1 MRMKFIRAMFT
12 RATLVA
18 AALQAA
24 AALLGATSGSVFA
37 QGAYPAKPIRVIVG
51 IAPGSV
57 TDIVMR
63 AVAQEMAPRLGQP
76 LVIENRPGGNMI
88 IGADACAKAAPDG
101 YTLCVLGV
109 DALSTNVHA
118 VEKLPYD
125 PERDLKPVTNLF
137 YVLEALVVNPA
148 VPANSVAELR
158 ALALAKPGTLNFGT
172 LGPESSPDLF
182 LGWLREQWKADMVA
196 VPYKGGGPIAGAV
209 MAGEIQLSTMGM
221 GNFAGG
227 IEGGKLRALAVGGA
241 KRLARFPDVPTW
253 AEAGLG
259 AYAVRPW
266 WGLVVPAG
274 TPDAIVARLNTEFVR
289 LFTDPKFA
297 EFLTGR
303 FLEPASSS
311 PEVFAAFLKQ
321 DRERAGQLLRAAR
334 QAKR

>member
-1 MRMKFIRAMFT
+1 MGSRCLAVAR
-12 RATLVA
+12 A
-18 AALQAA
+18 AAL
-24 AALLGATSGSVFA
+24 ALSLSCAGTFA
-37 QGAYPAKPIRVIVG
+37 QAPYPAKPVRVIVG

-63 AVAQEMAPRLGQP
+63 AVAQEIGPRLGQP

-101 YTLCVLGV
+101 HTICVLGV

-118 VEKLPYD
+118 VEKPPYD

-148 VPANSVAELR
+148 VPATTVAELR
-158 ALALAKPGTLNFGT
+158 ALAAARPGTLNFGT

-182 LGWLREQWKADMVA
+182 LGWLREQWKVDMTA
-196 VPYKGGGPIAGAV
+196 VPYKGGGPIAGAI

-241 KRLARFPDVPTW
+241 KRLAKFPDVPTW

-274 TPDAIVARLNTEFVR
+274 TPDAIVSRLNAEFTR
-289 LFTDPKFA
+289 LFTEPKFG
-297 EFLTGR
+297 EFLSGR
-303 FLEPASSS
+303 FLEPATSS
-311 PEVFAAFLKQ
+311 PEAFAAFLKA

-334 QAKR
+334 QGKR

>member
-1 MRMKFIRAMFT
+1 MKAIPVWA
-12 RATLVA
+12 VCCV
-18 AALQAA
+18 
-24 AALLGATSGSVFA
+24 AALLAVVTTTAATNANA
-37 QGAYPAKPIRVIVG
+37 QVNTQASYPAKPIRVIVG

-63 AVAQEMAPRLGQP
+63 AVAQELAPRLGQP

-109 DALSTNVHA
+109 DALSSNVHTID
-118 VEKLPYD
+118 KLPYD

-158 ALALAKPGTLNFGT
+158 ALAVAKPGTLNFGT
-172 LGPESSPDLF
+172 LGPDSSPDIF
-182 LGWLREQWKADMVA
+182 LGWLRQQWKADMTA
-196 VPYKGGGPIAGAV
+196 VPYKGGGPIATAV
-209 MAGEIQLSTMGM
+209 MAGEIQLSTMGL

-227 IEGGKLRALAVGGA
+227 IEGGKLRALAVGGS

-274 TPDAIVARLNTEFVR
+274 TPDALVGRLNAEFTR
-289 LFTDPKFA
+289 LFAETKFN
-297 EFLTGR
+297 EFLAGR
-303 FLEPASSS
+303 YLEPAASSV
-311 PEVFAAFLKQ
+311 EVFTAFLKA
-321 DRERAGQLLRAAR
+321 DRERAGQILRAAKQTR
-334 QAKR
+334 R

>member
-1 MRMKFIRAMFT
+1 MKTIPAWTVRWS
-12 RATLVA
+12 
-18 AALQAA
+18 AALIAAVMAAIAPAADAQAP
-24 AALLGATSGSVFA
+24 
-37 QGAYPAKPIRVIVG
+37 YPSKPIRVIVG

-63 AVAQEMAPRLGQP
+63 AVAQELAPRLGQP

-101 YTLCVLGV
+101 YTICVLGV
-109 DALSTNVHA
+109 DALSSNVHTID
-118 VEKLPYD
+118 KLPYD

-158 ALALAKPGTLNFGT
+158 ALAIAKPGSLNFGT
-172 LGPESSPDLF
+172 LGPDSSPDIF
-182 LGWLREQWKADMVA
+182 LGWLREQWKADMTA
-196 VPYKGGGPIAGAV
+196 VPYKGGGPIATAV
-209 MAGEIQLSTMGM
+209 MAGEIQLSTMGL

-227 IEGGKLRALAVGGA
+227 IEGGKLRALAVGGS

-274 TPDAIVARLNTEFVR
+274 TPDALVARLNAEFTR
-289 LFTDPKFA
+289 LFAEPKFS
-297 EFLTGR
+297 EFLAGR
-303 FLEPASSS
+303 FLEPATSSVES
-311 PEVFAAFLKQ
+311 FAAFLKA
-321 DRERAGQLLRAAR
+321 DRERAGQILRAAKQTR
-334 QAKR
+334 R